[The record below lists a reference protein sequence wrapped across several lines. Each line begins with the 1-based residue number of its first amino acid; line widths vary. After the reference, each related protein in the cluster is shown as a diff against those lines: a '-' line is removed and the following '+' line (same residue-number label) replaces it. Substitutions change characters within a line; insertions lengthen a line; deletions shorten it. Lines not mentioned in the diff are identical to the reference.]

1 MDHFNEIYRLQAVGA
16 ILSAMGLAEEALG
29 DIDRLNMG
37 LTLLGEIV
45 IECTDEIAKKEGV

>member
-37 LTLLGEIV
+37 LRADRASHTLPKRRM
-45 IECTDEIAKKEGV
+45 AS

>member
-1 MDHFNEIYRLQAVGA
+1 MEHFTEIYRLQAVGA

-45 IECTDEIAKKEGV
+45 IECTDAIAKKEGV